1 MNSKRVLGLNGK
13 PKAITLSEEKWKKVC
28 NGVSRKVCRN
38 DTKST
43 ACKKKMDKLDF
54 KIISFCSAKDTAQRM
69 TREAE
74 VWEKIFANNIYET
87 DLHAERKA
95 ALKTQH

>member
-1 MNSKRVLGLNGK
+1 MTGLVEK
-13 PKAITLSEEKWKKVC
+13 SVEMTPKARPV
-28 NGVSRKVCRN
+28 
-38 DTKST
+38 
-43 ACKKKMDKLDF
+43 KKKMDKLDF
-54 KIISFCSAKDTAQRM
+54 ISFCSAKDTAQRM

-74 VWEKIFANNIYET
+74 VWEKIFANNIHET